1 MMMSGRRRAGLTL
14 AATWGAVVQIARDQW
29 RVASEQTADTSYT
42 VTRHTN
48 LDGETVYDCTCSD
61 YGYRRLK
68 CKHIH
73 AVLDWQ
79 VAEEYV
85 ISLFLAGQADKI
97 EAWLERRGT
106 ACRAP
111 TGWLD
116 AEARDK
122 RRVVWHAYC
131 CVAERARAMNYE
143 RKAA

>member
-1 MMMSGRRRAGLTL
+1 MMSGRRRAGLTL

-97 EAWLERRGT
+97 EAWLVEGLL
-106 ACRAP
+106 
-111 TGWLD
+111 GWLD

>member
-29 RVASEQTADTSYT
+29 RVGSQSGAAKCYT

-48 LDGETVYDCTCSD
+48 LDGETIYDCTCADHS
-61 YGYRRLK
+61 YRRLR

-73 AVLDWQ
+73 AALDWQ

-85 ISLFLAGQADKI
+85 ISLFIAGKAARI
-97 EAWLERRGT
+97 EAWLKKELL
-106 ACRAP
+106 
-111 TGWLD
+111 GWLND
-116 AEARDK
+116 EERDK
-122 RRVVWHAYC
+122 RRIVWHVYC

>member
-1 MMMSGRRRAGLTL
+1 MTTSGRRRAGLSL
-14 AATWGAVVQIARDQW
+14 AATRGAVVQIARDQW
-29 RVASEQTADTSYT
+29 CVASEQTADTSYT

-97 EAWLERRGT
+97 EAWLVEGLL
-106 ACRAP
+106 
-111 TGWLD
+111 GWLD

>member
-1 MMMSGRRRAGLTL
+1 MAMSSRRRAGLTL
-14 AATWGAVVQIARDQW
+14 AATRGAVVQIARDQW
-29 RVASEQTADTSYT
+29 CVASEQTADTSYT

-97 EAWLERRGT
+97 EAWLVEGLL
-106 ACRAP
+106 
-111 TGWLD
+111 GWLD